1 VVRHRVLYLC
11 PLADVHIEQR
21 RRAAPVEIEPIL
33 CHELSKIELIK
44 LLPSVEC
51 LISERAAE
59 VDREVIAA
67 GRHLK
72 LIQRI
77 GSLIHDID
85 VEAARELGVPVAYW
99 PLRSSVFVAEH
110 LLMLVLALLKRA
122 RQLHAV
128 TTSRQRWDREPR
140 RTDANTFA
148 YNWSRQ
154 REIYG
159 LWRATVGILGMGE
172 IGAELARR
180 LRGFET
186 CTLYYKRRRLPPAI
200 ERELGIC
207 YTAPEELIAESDVV
221 ISLLPYSPETV
232 RYLNA
237 ERLARMKPTA
247 ILVHGGAGGVVD
259 EQALAQMLS
268 AGRIFGA
275 ALDTYEWEPIPP
287 EHPLLSLPDEVNLL
301 LTPHVAA
308 GDPAMYRAEL
318 EGYYE
323 NPRRALA
330 GEPILYRVC

>member
-1 VVRHRVLYLC
+1 MARHRVLYLC
-11 PLADVHIEQR
+11 PLADIHLEQR
-21 RRAAPVEIEPIL
+21 RRAAPAEIEPL
-33 CHELSKIELIK
+33 LRRELSKAELIE

-59 VDREVIAA
+59 IDRDVIVA

-99 PLRSSVFVAEH
+99 PLPSAIFVAEH
-110 LLMLVLALLKRA
+110 LMMLTLALLKRA

-140 RTDANTFA
+140 QTDANTFA
-148 YNWSRQ
+148 YNWAGQ

-159 LWRATVGILGMGE
+159 LWQATVGILGMGE
-172 IGAELARR
+172 IGVELARR

-186 CTLYYKRRRLPPAI
+186 RTMYYKRHRLPPTV
-200 ERELGIC
+200 EQELKLC
-207 YTAPEELIAESDVV
+207 YAAPEELIAQSDVV
-221 ISLLPYSPETV
+221 VSLLPYSPETV

-237 ERLARMKPTA
+237 DRLARMKPTA
-247 ILVHGGAGGVVD
+247 ILVHAGSGGVVD
-259 EQALAQMLS
+259 EQALAQALTS
-268 AGRIFGA
+268 GRIFGA

-287 EHPLLSLPDEVNLL
+287 DHPLLRLPDEVNLL

-308 GDPAMYRAEL
+308 GDPARYRAEL
-318 EGYYE
+318 AGYYE

-330 GEPILYRVC
+330 SEPILYRVC